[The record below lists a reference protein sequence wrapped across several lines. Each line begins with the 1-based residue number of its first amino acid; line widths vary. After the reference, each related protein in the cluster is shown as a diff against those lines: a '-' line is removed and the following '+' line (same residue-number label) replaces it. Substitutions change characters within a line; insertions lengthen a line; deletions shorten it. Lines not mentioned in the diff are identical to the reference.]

1 MVRAAI
7 FALCWILALL
17 AASSAPVWAHDEGSD
32 QAAIRQLMRNTWER
46 ADAPLSV
53 EPIVVVGDFAIAAWI
68 QDDRGGR
75 ALLRRHHKIWEVTL
89 CSGDHLR
96 SAETARAAGVPG
108 AVAEQLVAQLLE
120 TEKHM
125 APERLAKLSLFDG
138 IVRMDGTSPAPHH
151 KH

>member
-1 MVRAAI
+1 MVRAAVI
-7 FALCWILALL
+7 ALSWIVAVL
-17 AASSAPVWAHDEGSD
+17 AASSSPVWAHDETAD

-46 ADAPLSV
+46 PEAPLSV
-53 EPIVVVGDFAIAAWI
+53 EPVVVSGHYAIAGWI

-75 ALLRRHHKIWEVTL
+75 ALLRRRHNAWEVIL

-96 SAETARAAGVPG
+96 SAATARAAGVPG
-108 AVAEQLVAQLLE
+108 MVAERLVARLLE
-120 TEKHM
+120 AEKHM

-138 IVRMDGTSPAPHH
+138 IVRMDATSPESHH